1 MTDTTR
7 YDAAPPIVAAFGIAG
22 LGEVWRLTEGDLP
35 AAPAD
40 VLLALAVA
48 VVCVA
53 VVRSSLAVLTTP
65 GAPRGSEPR
74 WSLGPLVVLA
84 GAHRLAELVPG
95 VGSPALVVTGV
106 LAIVVSASLTV
117 AMIRGQEPARPEH
130 LFPTA
135 TTGYVLSLV
144 LAGVSTV
151 LAYAAYAAFAAGT
164 LGWLIVA
171 GALARRARTW
181 PHPNVVTLSPPAL
194 GGLAWLTLRDAHLD
208 AIGVAFAAAL
218 AATVV
223 RLRWTAETSTW
234 DPLFPATAATRFLV
248 TLSGSGS
255 ARSIAW
261 VAAAA
266 VTASAIAHLAGAS
279 RRRRRRGVPITPISR
294 PPHPPLAEES
304 HT

>member
-1 MTDTTR
+1 MTDTAR
-7 YDAAPPIVAAFGIAG
+7 HDAAPAVVAAFGIAG

-53 VVRSSLAVLTTP
+53 VVRSSLAVVTTP

-74 WSLGPLVVLA
+74 WSLAPLVVLV

-106 LAIVVSASLTV
+106 LAIAVSARLTV
-117 AMIRGQEPARPEH
+117 AMVRGREPARPEH

-144 LAGVSTV
+144 LAGASTV
-151 LAYAAYAAFAAGT
+151 LASAAFAAGT
-164 LGWLIVA
+164 LGWLVVA
-171 GALARRARTW
+171 GALARRGRTW

-194 GGLAWLTLRDAHLD
+194 GRPAWLTLRGAHLD
-208 AIGVAFAAAL
+208 AIGIAFAAAL

-234 DPLFPATAATRFLV
+234 TPLFPATAATRFRV

-261 VAAAA
+261 
-266 VTASAIAHLAGAS
+266 
-279 RRRRRRGVPITPISR
+279 VPITPISR